1 MKKEIELRIT
11 PNQVA
16 PVVQINQPMPN
27 QPMPN
32 QMQPNQYNQF
42 GVNDSQAQQNINN
55 QIPPNP
61 YYTQTSQTDPTVIPP
76 PPTYY

>member
-1 MKKEIELRIT
+1 MKKEIELRID

-16 PVVQINQPMPN
+16 PVVQINQPL
-27 QPMPN
+27 PN

-42 GVNDSQAQQNINN
+42 GTYDSQAQQNMNN

-61 YYTQTSQTDPTVIPP
+61 YYTQTNQTDPTAIPP
-76 PPTYY
+76 PPSYY